1 MNWTFKNNF
10 LYLSVYLWL
19 CWVFVAAHAG
29 FSLAATSGGYA
40 LAAVHRLLIAVAFVA
55 ERRLWEVWASAAAA
69 RGLGSRS
76 SRAQAE

>member
-1 MNWTFKNNF
+1 MRCSADCFFWKIIYLF
-10 LYLSVYLWL
+10 LDVLGLSCYE
-19 CWVFVAAHAG
+19 G
-29 FSLAATSGGYA
+29 FSLAVASGGYP